1 MALARRTFPTI
12 VAVAALLASVAGGA
26 RAESIVER
34 EGVVGLSG
42 LADIQDSPG
51 AVCTFTPPW
60 PGSLGETLVRVNPPV
75 MFAVDSTPETDRQP
89 VGWRAS
95 VSAFDP
101 DGNAWITVAASDV
114 RRDTA
119 TDQTATYFGGEGW
132 IAGFLTTGVAYNVGV
147 EMLWFDPAAQETVTG
162 RVQAVV
168 DRYALLVH
176 TPSDIVDHGVHSL
189 CRAPE

>member
-1 MALARRTFPTI
+1 MPHPRRTATTLLLL
-12 VAVAALLASVAGGA
+12 AALLAPAAGGA
-26 RAESIVER
+26 WAESIVKR
-34 EGVVGLSG
+34 EGTVGLSG

-89 VGWRAS
+89 VGWRGS

-101 DGNAWITVAASDV
+101 DGNAWVPVAASDV

-147 EMLWFDPAAQETVTG
+147 EMLWFDPAAPGTITG

-168 DRYALLVH
+168 DRYAVLVH
-176 TPSDIVDHGVHSL
+176 TPSGVTQHGVHSL